1 MFLLQEHIAKFKFI
15 IIIFLFFFLQTFQT
29 MLEREEEFRNNDA
42 QHIAIRPYEVMDNI
56 TYVCTNSADSDLK
69 MIICTIDD

>member
-1 MFLLQEHIAKFKFI
+1 
-15 IIIFLFFFLQTFQT
+15 